1 MHLTHP
7 IAPYQGIPPEDCIF
21 VTNDRM
27 VEMGMGYV
35 TMFMQGEMYPEAP
48 LHVYMQI
55 DAQPAGRNLLLGALL
70 ARAEQLRAQMPKVK
84 GRLYAQLNPEDWD
97 MTNFY
102 TKAGFKMDDT
112 EDQYRFALP
121 AWPARAPVSCTFGEV
136 PFRTPQETQAFLD
149 RFNAYRIAPIDGA
162 FLARCMEMEHFVA
175 IGYYRGNNPVC
186 EALFT
191 GRGPEATL
199 VGLYVRADYRRQG
212 FAKAIIGAACD
223 ILRERGVQQIS
234 TRAFSRNAAQMGLM
248 RAAGAQKVRTT
259 AVLPGLPL

>member
-7 IAPYQGIPPEDCIF
+7 IAPYQGIPAEDCVF

-27 VEMGMGYV
+27 MEMGMGYV
-35 TMFMQGEMYPEAP
+35 TMFTQGEMYPEAP
-48 LHVYMQI
+48 LHIYLQI

-70 ARAEQLRAQMPKVK
+70 ARAEQLRAQTPHLK
-84 GRLYAQLNPEDWD
+84 GRIYAQLTPEDWD

-102 TKAGFKMDDT
+102 TKAGFKMDDS
-112 EDQYRFALP
+112 EELYRFPLP
-121 AWPARAPVSCTFGEV
+121 EWPARAPVSCNFSQV
-136 PFRTPQETQAFLD
+136 AMRTPQETMAFMN
-149 RFNAYRIAPIDGA
+149 RFNAYRIAPIDTE
-162 FLARCMEMEHFVA
+162 FLTRCMQMEHFMA
-175 IGYYRGNNPVC
+175 IGFYRGNHPVC

-191 GRGPEATL
+191 GQGTEATL

-223 ILRERGVQQIS
+223 ILRERGVMQIT

-248 RAAGAQKVRTT
+248 RAAGAKKVKTT